1 MKKNLIIAVLL
12 SAAGF
17 TMFCQ
22 PTKLYSYFVQ
32 VFTTGIEVDE
42 SVNADGSGLKHARG
56 NFTCASNNSQC
67 AVQLNWPGTAFAN
80 TNYTA
85 VCWTNSPGFVASNG
99 GKATNSITIDLTRI
113 QQFLTIV
120 DVDCIAMHD

>member
-1 MKKNLIIAVLL
+1 MSKTLIVAVLFL
-12 SAAGF
+12 AAAF
-17 TMFCQ
+17 TM
-22 PTKLYSYFVQ
+22 LYRPAKVYSFFVQ

-42 SVNADGSGLKHARG
+42 SVDADGSGLKHARG

-67 AVQLNWPGTAFAN
+67 AVQLDWPGTAFAN